1 MLLVYRKIIASL
13 FLLNMVEAG
22 VAERRIWNK
31 GREWFYLL
39 KDLQMLIVVNGMCHH
54 SSQQASSV
62 FGFHSTL
69 RGLARYFLVL

>member
-22 VAERRIWNK
+22 VAEGRIWNK

-62 FGFHSTL
+62 FVFHSTL
-69 RGLARYFLVL
+69 LGLARYFLVL